1 MTLPGLKVLKAGP
14 SMTIQD
20 AGRPGYQRFG
30 VAEGGAVDP
39 WAMAEGAALLGNP
52 SGAAAVEMFGYGGD
66 FAAEAGPIRIALTGA
81 AMKATLD
88 GRPLVWG
95 TSVLLEPDQIL
106 SIGAAHGGNY
116 GYLHVG
122 GGFGTEP
129 VLSSRSTHTRA
140 RLGGLNGTPLAK
152 GDSLPTLTDRH
163 TQTDMRLVHER
174 AAQPARIRV
183 LWGAQAHWFSDA
195 ERGRFLDT
203 VFLVTAKLDRMGI
216 RLSNDGP
223 PIHSDLGLSGLS
235 DAVCLGDIQIPGDG
249 QPAVLL
255 ADRQPTGG
263 YPRIATIITA
273 DLAYM
278 AQRPPGSDVAF
289 DLVDEAGA
297 IEALSAWRKQLA
309 TLPENVVPLHRD
321 PRDIANLL
329 EYNLISGVVSTHDY
343 PSEKDR
349 T

>member
-52 SGAAAVEMFGYGGD
+52 ARTAAVEMFGYGGD
-66 FAAEAGPIRIALTGA
+66 FAAEAGSIRIALTGA

-95 TSVLLEPDQIL
+95 TSALLEPGQIL
-106 SIGAAHGGNY
+106 SIGAARGGNY

-122 GGFGTEP
+122 GGIGTEP

-140 RLGGLNGTPLAK
+140 RLGGLNGTFLAT
-152 GDSLPTLTDRH
+152 GDSLPILTD
-163 TQTDMRLVHER
+163 TQRQIELCLSRER

-183 LWGAQAHWFSDA
+183 LWGAQAHWFSDS
-195 ERGRFLDT
+195 ERRRFLDT
-203 VFLVTAKLDRMGI
+203 TFLVTPKLDRMGI
-216 RLSNDGP
+216 RLSNDGS

-273 DLAYM
+273 DLAHM
-278 AQRPPGSDVAF
+278 VQRSPGSDVAF

-297 IEALSAWRKQLA
+297 IEALSTWRKQLA
-309 TLPENVVPLHRD
+309 ALPAQVVPLHRD

-329 EYNLISGVVSTHDY
+329 EYNLISGVVSPHDY